1 MTDPHTEEIEPGGEM
16 IDGLDVDHL
25 TDRPDRLEHVGIK
38 ETPDGDLRALPFN
51 ESDTPIPGYTEID
64 VDLMEYQEVC
74 QYVETHTDH
83 DRRIDFTR
91 APAWPPEG
99 PTATRPDHHGR
110 L

>member
-1 MTDPHTEEIEPGGEM
+1 MTDSPTEASEI

-38 ETPDGDLRALPFN
+38 EDADGDLHALPFN
-51 ESDTPIPGYTEID
+51 ESDTLPPGYTEID
-64 VDLMEYQEVC
+64 VDLMEYDEVC

-91 APAWPPEG
+91 TPAWPPEG
-99 PTATRPDHHGR
+99 PTATEPYHNEPG